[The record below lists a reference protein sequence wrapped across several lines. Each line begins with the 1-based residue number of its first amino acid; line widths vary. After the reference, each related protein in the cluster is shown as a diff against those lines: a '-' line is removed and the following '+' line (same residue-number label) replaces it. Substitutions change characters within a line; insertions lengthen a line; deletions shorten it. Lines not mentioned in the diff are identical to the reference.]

1 MNHENEV
8 EVCACCGYKKT
19 ISGEWDICRICSWQC
34 CYGVESRPD
43 FLGGPNRCTLREAQ
57 HNFMKWGNYRGT
69 PEAYLGPRLS
79 KFERDPEWRPFPAV
93 PDPVEDG
100 KAWRRK
106 ECRVLMACPCCGYL
120 VHFSTGAECRICRYY
135 FDCQFGRQSDWR
147 SPKTNRG
154 LSLRECQQNY
164 LRCGAYSPDVAH
176 LRTEP
181 APSDE
186 RKPHWKPLPPRGP
199 NR

>member
-106 ECRVLMACPCCGYL
+106 ECRILMACPCCGYRI
-120 VHFSTGAECRICRYY
+120 HFSTGAECRICRYY
-135 FDCQFGRQSDWR
+135 FDSQFGEHADWR

-154 LSLRECQQNY
+154 LSLRECQQNF
-164 LRCGAYSPDVAH
+164 LRCGAYSPEVAH

>member
-1 MNHENEV
+1 MNHEKDA
-8 EVCACCGYKKT
+8 EVCACCGYRT
-19 ISGEWDICRICSWQC
+19 IGGEYDGCRICHWQC
-34 CYGVESRPD
+34 DYAQESEPD
-43 FLGGPNRCTLREAQ
+43 FRPGPNRCTLRDAQ
-57 HNFMKWGNYRGT
+57 HNFMKWGNCDGRPEIYR
-69 PEAYLGPRLS
+69 GPRLS

-106 ECRVLMACPCCGYL
+106 DLRVLMACPCCGYL
-120 VHFSTGAECRICRYY
+120 THFSTGAECRICRYY
-135 FDCQFGRQSDWR
+135 FDSQFGKQADWR

-154 LSLRECQQNY
+154 LSLRECQQNF

-186 RKPHWKPLPPRGP
+186 REPHWKPLPPRGP

>member
-69 PEAYLGPRLS
+69 PEAYLGPRLP

-106 ECRVLMACPCCGYL
+106 ECRILMACPCCGYL

-135 FDCQFGRQSDWR
+135 FDYRLSHEPDRR

-164 LRCGAYSPDVAH
+164 LRCGAYSPEVAH

-181 APSDE
+181 GPTDE